1 MSYQFVPLPKAAKS
15 PWINQRATV
24 RYQCAP
30 ATAGRVAGADDR
42 EFQRAWVLDLS
53 SKGIGLELARAL
65 PIGTLVIVQ
74 LKGPDSAKT
83 YELPAHVIHSTPKP
97 TGDFVI
103 GCELV
108 SRLSNE
114 DLEAL
119 L

>member
-1 MSYQFVPLPKAAKS
+1 VSYQFVPLPKAAKS
-15 PWINQRATV
+15 PWINQRATI

-30 ATAGRVAGADDR
+30 ATAGRVAVAEDR

-53 SKGIGLELARAL
+53 SKGIGLELTRTL

-74 LKGPDSAKT
+74 LKGAHNGKI
-83 YELPAHVIHSTPKP
+83 YEFPAHVIHATPTP
-97 TGDFVI
+97 TGDYII

-108 SRLSNE
+108 TRLSDE